1 MRRRRRTS
9 VQIASGIEPTRKKKS
24 KKVKA
29 VRIDKKVDKG
39 KTTIQETVK
48 PGEKLR
54 RKSKKITAEEVGEKI
69 GKGISAIRRANIA
82 IEKWADSPGLI
93 PAETTEK
100 LKKGKGPVGRTY
112 RGYKR
117 AQKAEGEYAERL
129 EKGTKAHD
137 KKVARMNKLVK
148 ML

>member
-1 MRRRRRTS
+1 MRRRRTS

-29 VRIDKKVDKG
+29 VRIDEKVSKG
-39 KTTIQETVK
+39 KTTIQETIK
-48 PGEKLR
+48 PGEKR
-54 RKSKKITAEEVGEKI
+54 KRKSKKITAEEVGEKI

-82 IEKWADSPGLI
+82 IEKWADSPELV
-93 PAETTEK
+93 PVET
-100 LKKGKGPVGRTY
+100 LKKGKGVVGRTY

-117 AQKAEGEYAERL
+117 AQKAEEKYAERL

-137 KKVARMNKLVK
+137 KRVARMNKLVK

>member
-1 MRRRRRTS
+1 MSKRRTS
-9 VQIASGIEPTRKKKS
+9 VQIASDIKPKQKKKS
-24 KKVKA
+24 KKVK
-29 VRIDKKVDKG
+29 
-39 KTTIQETVK
+39 TE
-48 PGEKLR
+48 
-54 RKSKKITAEEVGEKI
+54 
-69 GKGISAIRRANIA
+69 GIIAAIKRANIA
-82 IEKWADSPGLI
+82 IEEWADSPGLI
-93 PAETTEK
+93 PVGTAEK

>member
-1 MRRRRRTS
+1 MRKRRTS
-9 VQIASGIEPTRKKKS
+9 VQIASGIKPKRKKKS
-24 KKVKA
+24 RKITVGEM
-29 VRIDKKVDKG
+29 DKKAG
-39 KTTIQETVK
+39 ERKTAVQETVK
-48 PGEKLR
+48 PREKRR
-54 RKSKKITAEEVGEKI
+54 RKSKKITAEEIGEKF
-69 GKGISAIRRANIA
+69 GKGISAIKRANIA

-93 PAETTEK
+93 PAGTTEK

-117 AQKAEGEYAERL
+117 AQKAEEKYAERL

-137 KKVARMNKLVK
+137 KRVARMNKLVK